1 MHLLLIGSG
10 GREHALAWRLA
21 QSPSCR
27 QLYCCPG
34 NPGTARLGTNVS
46 LNLAAPETVVG
57 FCRRE
62 HVDLVVVGPEEPLVR
77 GLADELRRFG
87 IAVVGPGA
95 DGARLE
101 GSKEFAKAFM
111 QRHGIPTAR
120 YGVFGREQ
128 LRSAFSQIEN
138 MNTPIVVKADGL
150 AAGKGVVIAQTSAE
164 AKAAV
169 EHMLVG
175 EQFGAA
181 SARVVVE
188 EFLEGIE
195 VSVFALTDGTR
206 YVLLPEAKD
215 YKRIG
220 EGDTGPNTGGM
231 GSVSPVPFVTDAL
244 RERIDAKVVR
254 PTIEGLERDGIAY
267 RGFLFF
273 GLMIVSGRPYLLEY
287 NVRMGDP
294 ETQSVMARVTDD
306 LAAWL
311 LSAAQGQLLERPLEV
326 SARAAATVV
335 CVSQGYPGAY
345 STGHPI
351 DGLERLEGVQAFH
364 AGTSLDPNG
373 RLLTAG
379 GRVLGLTATAD
390 SLKQALDDALA
401 AARKI
406 GYTGRSYRRDIG
418 FDVI

>member
-21 QSPSCR
+21 QSPLCG
-27 QLYCCPG
+27 QLYCCSG
-34 NPGTARLGTNVS
+34 NPGTARLGTNVA

-62 HVDLVVVGPEEPLVR
+62 KIDLVIVGPEEPLVR

-101 GSKEFAKAFM
+101 GSKAFAKAFM
-111 QRHGIPTAR
+111 QRHSIPTAR
-120 YGVFGREQ
+120 YGAFGPEQ
-128 LRSAFSQIEN
+128 LKAAFSQIEN

-150 AAGKGVVIAQTSAE
+150 AAGKGVVIAQTIAE
-164 AKAAV
+164 ARATV
-169 EHMLVG
+169 EQMLIG
-175 EQFGAA
+175 QQFGAA
-181 SARVVVE
+181 SAQVVVE

-195 VSVFALTDGTR
+195 VSVFALTDGR
-206 YVLLPEAKD
+206 GYVLLPEAKD

-231 GSVSPVPFVTDAL
+231 GSISPVPFMTDEL
-244 RERIDAKVVR
+244 RQRIAERVVE
-254 PTIEGLERDGIAY
+254 PTIAGLQKEGIDY

-294 ETQSVMARVTDD
+294 ETQSVMARLADD
-306 LAAWL
+306 LPTWL
-311 LSAAQGQLLERPLEV
+311 LGAAQGQLPPGQPRV
-326 SARAAATVV
+326 SPQAAATVV

-345 STGHPI
+345 ATGHPI
-351 DGLERLEGVQAFH
+351 DGLDRLEGATAFH
-364 AGTSLDPNG
+364 AGTALDAQG

-379 GRVLGLTATAD
+379 GRVLGITATAD
-390 SLKQALDDALA
+390 SLPQALEAALA
-401 AARKI
+401 GARRI
-406 GYTGRSYRRDIG
+406 GYTGRTYRRDIG
-418 FDVI
+418 ADVL

>member
-1 MHLLLIGSG
+1 MDLLLIGSG

-21 QSPSCR
+21 QAPSLGR
-27 QLYCCPG
+27 LYCCPG
-34 NPGTARLGTNVS
+34 NPGTARLATNVS

-62 HVDLVVVGPEEPLVR
+62 KIDLVVVGPEEPLVR
-77 GLADELRRFG
+77 GLADELRRYG

-101 GSKEFAKAFM
+101 GSKEFAKGFM

-120 YGVFGREQ
+120 YGTFGPEQ
-128 LRSAFSQIEN
+128 LKAAFSQIEN

-150 AAGKGVVIAQTSAE
+150 AAGKGVVIAPTIAE
-164 AKAAV
+164 ARASV
-169 EHMLVG
+169 ERMLG
-175 EQFGAA
+175 GQFGEA
-181 SARVVVE
+181 SRRVVVE

-195 VSVFALTDGTR
+195 VSVFALSDGTR

-231 GSVSPVPFVTDAL
+231 GSISPVPFMTDEL
-244 RERIDAKVVR
+244 RQRIDERVVR
-254 PTIEGLERDGIAY
+254 PTVEGLRQDGIDY

-294 ETQSVMARVTDD
+294 ETQSVMARFADD
-306 LAAWL
+306 LPTWL
-311 LSAAQGQLLERPLEV
+311 LGAAQGRLPEGAPRI
-326 SARAAATVV
+326 SAQAAATVV
-335 CVSQGYPGAY
+335 CVSQGYPGDYAM
-345 STGHPI
+345 GHRI
-351 DGLERLEGVQAFH
+351 DGLDRLEGATAFH
-364 AGTSLDPNG
+364 AGTALDPAG
-373 RLLTAG
+373 QLVTAG
-379 GRVLGLTATAD
+379 GRVLGITATAD
-390 SLKQALDDALA
+390 TLPQALEAALTG
-401 AARKI
+401 ARRI
-406 GYTGRSYRRDIG
+406 AYTGRTYRRDIG
-418 FDVI
+418 ADVL